1 MNKGGKMEIFGIR
14 LKKELTEQN
23 KKQTE
28 LAKYLNV
35 GKSTVTEWINGK
47 NEPSMRAIA
56 EIAIFLD
63 VSTDYLF
70 GLEDETGTKVKI
82 HNSFNNNS
90 GNINFKG

>member
-1 MNKGGKMEIFGIR
+1 MEIFGIR